1 VDPPGAR
8 AGRYSRRTMTH
19 AFLSEEWMAA
29 AKVIREQYA
38 DEIPEVTAVIRIN
51 QVITDVPFGDGEVRT
66 YIDTSSGR
74 LELEL
79 GELDEPDATI
89 TTDYETAKALFVEQ
103 DQTVAM
109 QAFMGGKIR
118 VQGDM
123 MKMMAL
129 QVAVPE
135 NEFSERVAEEI
146 KAITA

>member
-1 VDPPGAR
+1 
-8 AGRYSRRTMTH
+8 MTH